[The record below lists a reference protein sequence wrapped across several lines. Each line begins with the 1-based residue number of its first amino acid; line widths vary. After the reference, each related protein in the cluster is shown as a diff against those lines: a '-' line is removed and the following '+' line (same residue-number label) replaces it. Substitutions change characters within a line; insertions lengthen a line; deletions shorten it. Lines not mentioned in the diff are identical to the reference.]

1 VEVEGGAQMNLKQLI
16 FVNNACYKNNKQIV
30 PTGIMVHSTGA
41 NNPNLCRYVGPDD
54 GFLGQ
59 NKYLNHWNQDY
70 PGMAK
75 KCVHG
80 FIGKLKDGTIATYQT
95 LPWNHLGWHA
105 GKGPNGSANS
115 TCISFE
121 ICEDSQKDPMYFNAV
136 YKEAVELCQCL
147 CGLYSIKPERIIGH
161 YEGWEQGIASNH
173 GDPRYWFKKFGKSMD
188 SFRADVKGGIA
199 EVDLVGKIMRVQTSK
214 DEGLS
219 LWSTVLKDERI
230 VRVPKGETVKV
241 ISDLSGW
248 VLAEYKGSQGYA
260 DKQYLV
266 LEPPEPIDHGALIDE
281 LDGIANRIKI
291 ITAALRG

>member
-1 VEVEGGAQMNLKQLI
+1 MNLRKLI
-16 FVNNACYKNNKQIV
+16 FVNNACYKTGQKIT
-30 PTGIMVHSTGA
+30 PSGIMVHSTGA

-70 PGMAK
+70 PGMEK

-80 FIGKLKDGTIATYQT
+80 FIGRLKDGTIATYQT
-95 LPWNHLGWHA
+95 LPWNHRGWHA
-105 GKGPNGSANS
+105 GKGPSGSANS

-121 ICEDSQKDPMYFNAV
+121 ICEDSQKDPVYFNAV
-136 YKEAVELCQCL
+136 YKEAVELCQYL

-173 GDPRYWFKKFGKSMD
+173 GDPRYWFKRFGKSMD
-188 SFRADVKGGIA
+188 SFRTDVKGGIT

-230 VRVPKGETVKV
+230 IRVPKGETVKV
-241 ISDLSGW
+241 IADLTGW

-266 LEPPEPIDHGALIDE
+266 LETPEPTDNGALIDE
-281 LDGIANRIKI
+281 LDGIANRLKI
-291 ITAALRG
+291 IAAALRG